1 MVLKIYVLKDT
12 NTVRLFVKTA
22 SDSEI

>member
-1 MVLKIYVLKDT
+1 MVLKIYILKDT
-12 NTVRLFVKTA
+12 NTQRLFEKTA